1 MEDKEILKP
10 IRIVLADDHQM
21 VRLGL
26 RHMLNRSEYVDVLCE
41 AQNGQEAWEAVKDCK
56 PDVVI
61 TDILMPVMNGIEL
74 TKMIKSEFPSIAV
87 IILTSYED
95 LNHFEQAI
103 GVGANGYLSKDIMPD
118 VLIGALKSVM
128 AGEQVFNSDF
138 LKALSEKGKT
148 LAYSTQ
154 SDTLSLTKREQEILM
169 LVADGQTSQGIA
181 EMLFISPRT
190 VETHRANIMQKLN
203 VHNTAGMIK
212 FVMKNQAY
220 LNQSLGA
227 NKKE

>member
-1 MEDKEILKP
+1 MSEKESLKP
-10 IRIVLADDHQM
+10 IKVVLADDHQM

-74 TKMIKSEFPSIAV
+74 TKIIKSEFPSIAV

-103 GVGANGYLSKDIMPD
+103 GAGANGYLSKDIMPD
-118 VLIGALKSVM
+118 ILIGALKSVM

-138 LKALSEKGKT
+138 LKALSEKDKAVPYGNHSAT
-148 LAYSTQ
+148 F
-154 SDTLSLTKREQEILM
+154 SLTKREQEILM
-169 LVADGQTSQGIA
+169 LVADGQTSQVIA
-181 EMLFISPRT
+181 ETLFISPRT

-203 VHNTAGMIK
+203 VHNTAGLIK

-220 LNQSLGA
+220 LQYSVGNI
-227 NKKE
+227 KK

>member
-1 MEDKEILKP
+1 MSEQEVLKP
-10 IRIVLADDHQM
+10 IRVVLADDHQM

-26 RHMLNRSEYVDVLCE
+26 RHMLNRSEFVEVVAE
-41 AQNGQEAWEAVKDCK
+41 AQNGQEGWEATQEHK

-74 TKMIKSEFPSIAV
+74 TKMIKSDNPATHV
-87 IILTSYED
+87 IILTSFED

-103 GVGANGYLSKDIMPD
+103 EAGANGYLSKDILPE
-118 VLIGALKSVM
+118 VLINALKSVM
-128 AGEQVFNSDF
+128 AGEQVFNADF
-138 LKALSEKGKT
+138 LKALSEKGRVSYDNNSAT
-148 LAYSTQ
+148 FT
-154 SDTLSLTKREQEILM
+154 LTKREQEILM
-169 LVADGQTSQGIA
+169 LVADGMTSQEIA
-181 EMLFISPRT
+181 DTLFISPRT

-220 LNQSLGA
+220 LNYSVGKIK
-227 NKKE
+227 NK